1 VVKQITQPVAQR
13 FTGFRIEQVEIRKF
27 GFEYIPQGVFK
38 GTVQVQVV
46 ILIQDAVPDI
56 IGKIV
61 TGMGIADLKL
71 KIDRLVFGPVTVRKV
86 PDPVKN
92 FTSAASG

>member
-1 VVKQITQPVAQR
+1 
-13 FTGFRIEQVEIRKF
+13 
-27 GFEYIPQGVFK
+27 
-38 GTVQVQVV
+38 
-46 ILIQDAVPDI
+46 
-56 IGKIV
+56 
-61 TGMGIADLKL
+61 MGIDDLKL